1 MLCEDRASLLADQDR
16 PALVWALPLDTEAV
30 LQHTD
35 VRRAVIRSR
44 RKLDYPGVQAMIDD
58 GSATPDLQLLKE
70 IGQLRQADA
79 RRRDAVDLPT
89 PEQEVDTDGNLTYRA
104 QLPCKQW
111 NAQLSLLTGMAAA
124 KVMLDG
130 GVGLLRTL
138 PAPDPQSVDS
148 LRRSA
153 LALGV
158 AWPEGTA
165 YGDVLSGLDP
175 SQPAAA
181 ALLTLATRLLRGAVY
196 TAFDGTLLELH
207 THSAVAAPYAHCM
220 APLRRL
226 AARYVGEVCLALCA
240 GTEIPSWARQALPAL
255 PAEMATAVWKGVKA
269 LREGDDPGFNTSTKV
284 AAYVPGF
291 LMKPMMMATSVLL
304 GGFGWPVLGQK
315 GNPLGSVFIS
325 NVAPLQVEEVFLA
338 PLPFARTPVYIS
350 LGIVTDRA
358 VVRDGKVVVVPQFT
372 LSLTGDH
379 RLVDGVQ
386 CAMFF
391 DALKRLLA
399 DPDALGG

>member
-1 MLCEDRASLLADQDR
+1 MVAREARRTASYPDQAARAAAVRRKVAVATWRAPSEGRLLTRLIIDAEPIQRYVDAQRAAGAKGLTIMHVVGCAAAHAVRVIPQGNARVLGNRIVPFEDISIGYAVDIGQGTDLAPCKITHADQ
-16 PALVWALPLDTEAV
+16 
-30 LQHTD
+30 
-35 VRRAVIRSR
+35 
-44 RKLDYPGVQAMIDD
+44 
-58 GSATPDLQLLKE
+58 
-70 IGQLRQADA
+70 
-79 RRRDAVDLPT
+79 
-89 PEQEVDTDGNLTYRA
+89 LT
-104 QLPCKQW
+104 
-111 NAQLSLLTGMAAA
+111 
-124 KVMLDG
+124 
-130 GVGLLRTL
+130 
-138 PAPDPQSVDS
+138 
-148 LRRSA
+148 
-153 LALGV
+153 
-158 AWPEGTA
+158 
-165 YGDVLSGLDP
+165 
-175 SQPAAA
+175 
-181 ALLTLATRLLRGAVY
+181 
-196 TAFDGTLLELH
+196 
-207 THSAVAAPYAHCM
+207 
-220 APLRRL
+220 
-226 AARYVGEVCLALCA
+226 
-240 GTEIPSWARQALPAL
+240 

-304 GGFGWPVLGQK
+304 GGLGWPVLGQK